1 MPMNLAELTPIAAD
15 EEKAFTL
22 VESILWPNGAVCPHC
37 EENKRVNKLPP
48 QRTKASKK
56 HPQGKP
62 VYGLWKCYRCRKQFT
77 VRVKTI
83 FEDSHIPLGKWLL
96 AMHAMCS
103 SKKGVSAA
111 QLQRELGLSYKSAW
125 HMCHRVRV
133 AMSEKS
139 LGPKLGGS
147 GTTRIVEADETYIGG
162 KLSNNL
168 HKDKT
173 EAAGKKSI
181 VLTLVEREGRARTFV
196 VPNTGGTTL
205 RYFPIYNVEG
215 TAHIVTDSHGS
226 YRGLHKHFAS
236 HSAIDH
242 SKEYVRGI
250 VHTNFAESYHSLL
263 KRGIVGTFHHISEKH
278 LPRYLREFEFR
289 WNSRKDTDAERT
301 EAAIRGAEGKRLM
314 YADPRT
320 RRVAK

>member
-22 VESILWPNGAVCPHC
+22 VEGILWPNGPICPHC
-37 EENKRVNKLPP
+37 GATDRVYELKGVKDKRGRVRPGL
-48 QRTKASKK
+48 KK
-56 HPQGKP
+56 CGH
-62 VYGLWKCYRCRKQFT
+62 CRKQFT
-77 VRVKTI
+77 VRVGTI

-96 AMHAMCS
+96 AFHAMCS
-103 SKKGVSAA
+103 SKKGISAS
-111 QLQRELGLSYKSAW
+111 QLQRQLGLSYKSAW

-133 AMSEKS
+133 AMTEKS

-147 GTTRIVEADETYIGG
+147 GTSGIVEADETYIGG
-162 KLSNNL
+162 KLSNNM
-168 HKDKT
+168 HKNKT
-173 EAAGKKSI
+173 DAAGKKTI

-196 VPNTGGTTL
+196 IPSTGRETL
-205 RYFPIYNVEG
+205 KFMPIYNVEG
-215 TAHIVTDSHGS
+215 TAHIVTDSHAS
-226 YRGLHKHFAS
+226 YRGIAKHFAS
-236 HSAIDH
+236 HSAVDH
-242 SKEYVRGI
+242 SKEYVRGV

-289 WNSRKDTDAERT
+289 WNSRKDTDGERT

>member
-1 MPMNLAELTPIAAD
+1 MNLAELTPLAAD
-15 EEKAFTL
+15 EEKAFSL

-37 EENKRVNKLPP
+37 GEDKRVNKLPP

-56 HPQGKP
+56 HPEGKP

-77 VRVKTI
+77 VRVGTI

-96 AMHAMCS
+96 AIHSMCS
-103 SKKGVSAA
+103 SKKGISAA
-111 QLQRELGLSYKSAW
+111 QLQRELGLTYKSAW

-133 AMSEKS
+133 AMTGKS
-139 LGPKLGGS
+139 IGGKLGGPGTS
-147 GTTRIVEADETYIGG
+147 GIVEADETYVGG
-162 KLSNNL
+162 KLKNNM

-173 EAAGKKSI
+173 EAAGKKHI

-196 VPNTGGTTL
+196 IPDTGRETL
-205 RYFPIYNVEG
+205 KFMPIYNVEG
-215 TAHIVTDSHGS
+215 TAHIVTDGHQG
-226 YRGLHKHFAS
+226 YKGIARHFAS
-236 HSAIDH
+236 HSSVDH
-242 SKEYVRGI
+242 NKEFVRGI

-289 WNSRKDTDAERT
+289 WNSRKETDGERT

-314 YADPRT
+314 YASPV
-320 RRVAK
+320 RRLPHGR